1 MKHIGQKFVS
11 SRLIIPPIIRRKD
24 PQQNYAGPND
34 YGLTKPLLLIVNPRS
49 GVNGSLATL
58 EVVKKELYQKK
69 VLFEVIVTERRKH
82 AQEIVR
88 LFDLTSI
95 SGIVSI
101 GGDGTA
107 HEIINGLYEKTKQSG
122 VSHCTRICYSHSVA
136 SYCHTF

>member
-1 MKHIGQKFVS
+1 MKHFGQKFVS
-11 SRLIIPPIIRRKD
+11 ASRMNFPPIRRKD
-24 PQQNYAGPND
+24 PQQNYNCPNEYD
-34 YGLTKPLLLIVNPRS
+34 LTKPLLLIVNPRS

-58 EVVKKELYQKK
+58 EVVKKELYHKK
-69 VLFEVIVTERRKH
+69 VLFEVIVTERTKH

-88 LFDLTSI
+88 LFDLSSI

-122 VSHCTRICYSHSVA
+122 LLIRILHCQ
-136 SYCHTF
+136 FF